1 MQNQRLQRLTAHPM
15 FPELAKFAVIG
26 GFAYLTD
33 LILFNLLRTQTGYGP
48 LTAKALSLVASIVV
62 GFAGNR
68 YWTYRERA
76 GDGGALQVTKQ
87 GLAFVG
93 VTQVG
98 NLIQMT
104 FLAFSHY
111 VLGMTSLL
119 ADNVFG
125 NVVGMG
131 VATVFR
137 FWGYRTWVFRRPE
150 PGAGAEPL
158 TESLAEPPA
167 EFRPEPPGG
176 TTAVP
181 SALSAPPFPSAPS
194 ALPPLSAGSGAA
206 IVPPA
211 GRPLSEEVLEG
222 SGRR

>member
-33 LILFNLLRTQTGYGP
+33 LILFNILRTQTGYGP

-62 GFAGNR
+62 GFVGNR

-76 GDGGALQVTKQ
+76 GDEGALQVTKQ

-150 PGAGAEPL
+150 PGAGAER
-158 TESLAEPPA
+158 PA
-167 EFRPEPPGG
+167 EFRPEPLAG

-181 SALSAPPFPSAPS
+181 SALSAPPFPSASS